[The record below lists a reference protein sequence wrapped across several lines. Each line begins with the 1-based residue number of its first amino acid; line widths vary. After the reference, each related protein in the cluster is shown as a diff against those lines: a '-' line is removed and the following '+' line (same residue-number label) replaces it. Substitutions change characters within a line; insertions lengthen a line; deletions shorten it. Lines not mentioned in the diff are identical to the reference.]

1 MSRLWGSFQ
10 LSDETNY
17 ILNTQE
23 IVSKTVLLHYSEIFD
38 ADYKNLLSLLKQ
50 IENYTTAHNE
60 PQYRL
65 KKIEKN
71 IKINLEANYFRKL
84 SLYIM

>member
-1 MSRLWGSFQ
+1 M
-10 LSDETNY
+10 T
-17 ILNTQE
+17 
-23 IVSKTVLLHYSEIFD
+23 KTVLLHYSKIFN
-38 ADYKNLLSLLKQ
+38 ADYTNLLSLLKQ

-65 KKIEKN
+65 KKIKKN